1 MRSSIREL
9 FETIILSLVI
19 FLALHFVV
27 GNYKVEGASM
37 VPTLYQGEYVLVNKL
52 GYRRLDAS
60 FLKYLGFEKVDDIQV
75 FQAPK
80 RGEVIIFEFPEDPG
94 WDFVKRVIGVPQ
106 DTVEIRKGQVY
117 VNEQQV
123 IEPYLISRGYGN
135 HGKITV
141 PTGSYFVMGDN
152 RRVSN
157 DSRDWGTVPIS
168 NVIGKAW
175 VSFWPLDRWK
185 KISVPQEWSWI
196 R

>member
-60 FLKYLGFEKVDDIQV
+60 FLKYLGFENVDDIQV
-75 FQAPK
+75 FEAPK

-94 WDFVKRVIGVPQ
+94 RDFVKRVIGVPQ

-185 KISVPQEWSWI
+185 KIGVPQEWSWI